1 MIITHV
7 LGFIDSFRFR
17 FRFRLRA
24 ISAVRVK
31 SCFYVATHI
40 SNRLDTAMAW
50 LCLFVTR
57 GDVLSNRL
65 NAQRLAP
72 SRRWSIVINAS
83 VCLSVRSHIL
93 KTSCPH
99 VTCTGCLWRRIGPL
113 TAMRYVT
120 YFHFLLNN
128 VMFSHLERIG
138 QNQRRRV
145 CFVEFAS
152 GGTGEEVCFLWLHL
166 VLQRITREFGY
177 LKIKALP
184 SGTFV
189 PNSDLCP

>member
-1 MIITHV
+1 MFYRTGWTHRGWLPVDDEV
-7 LGFIDSFRFR
+7 LWST
-17 FRFRLRA
+17 RL
-24 ISAVRVK
+24 
-31 SCFYVATHI
+31 Y
-40 SNRLDTAMAW
+40 
-50 LCLFVTR
+50 
-57 GDVLSNRL
+57 
-65 NAQRLAP
+65 
-72 SRRWSIVINAS
+72 
-83 VCLSVRSHIL
+83 VCLCVCVSVRSHIS
-93 KTSCPH
+93 KTLCPH
-99 VTCTGCLWRRIGPL
+99 VTCTGCLWSRIGPPL